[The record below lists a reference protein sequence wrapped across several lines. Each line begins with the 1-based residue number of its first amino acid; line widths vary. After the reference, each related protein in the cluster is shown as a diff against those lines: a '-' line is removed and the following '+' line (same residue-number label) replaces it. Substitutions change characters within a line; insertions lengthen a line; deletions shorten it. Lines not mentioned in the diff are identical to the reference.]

1 MSQSFQTHRHVG
13 KKKGSIWAPYNDSKL
28 VVKVD
33 AILRKVTIPW
43 ATTNISRWPANNS
56 VHRDEIDHDEH
67 DHRVIVYTPIVTTF
81 GDWSVMALIR
91 HRQPKDDSKQKA
103 WTS

>member
-1 MSQSFQTHRHVG
+1 MTCVLSVADCFELMSQSFQTHRHVG

-43 ATTNISRWPANNS
+43 ATTNISR
-56 VHRDEIDHDEH
+56 
-67 DHRVIVYTPIVTTF
+67 
-81 GDWSVMALIR
+81 
-91 HRQPKDDSKQKA
+91 
-103 WTS
+103 